1 MALVQTEEIARRLT
15 AAAPDVDVEIVKFE
29 TTGDS
34 DQTSKLLQH
43 GGKGGAFV
51 AQIRKAVIS
60 GELQAAMH
68 SLKDMPGNE
77 DTPGLVIGATLSRD
91 PPGDVLVLRSGILI
105 DDLRRSR
112 GKGFKIGTN
121 AVRRAAYARRLF
133 PQIEVIH
140 YRGAADTRVR
150 KLDHLEMQRL
160 PGGGEVGPADA
171 LIMARSGLER
181 VGLAGRIAYEFSVQE
196 MLPAVGQGIVAV
208 ECAANDWQTRRLLSG
223 IDNPAAHRSADA
235 EREVLWVLN
244 GHCNSPI
251 AGFSTIQGARMTLT
265 ASVLDETGGLFI
277 EASRAGRVDIRRQQR
292 AGASGKADDLCVG
305 DFSAHALD
313 NAAGRLD
320 RPALEFARRQHTG
333 PGVENLQHV
342 GAGLE
347 LSQQILD
354 RVFDQHVDD
363 LRERLGMT
371 VGHHP
376 RRRLIR
382 RALSGHHIGRN
393 RPRRS
398 AETDQSNFRI
408 EFA

>member
-1 MALVQTEEIARRLT
+1 VVAIRIRIGTRKSVMALAQTEEIARRLT
-15 AAAPDVDVEIVKFE
+15 AAAPGIDVEIVKFE

-51 AQIRKAVIS
+51 AEIRRAVVS

-77 DTPGLVIGATLSRD
+77 DTPGLVIGATLKRD
-91 PPGDVLVLRSGILI
+91 PPGDVLVVRSGISI
-105 DDLRRSR
+105 DDFRRSR

-133 PQIEVIH
+133 PEVEVIH

-150 KLDHLEMQRL
+150 KLDNSEMQRL

-181 VGLAGRIAYEFSVQE
+181 VGFSGRIAHEFSIQE

-208 ECAANDWQTRRLLSG
+208 ECAINDWQTRRILSG
-223 IDNPAAHRSADA
+223 IDDPAAHRSADA

-251 AGFSTIQGARMTLT
+251 AGFSTIQDTQMSLT
-265 ASVLDETGGLFI
+265 ASVLDQAGGLFI
-277 EASRAGRVDIRRQQR
+277 EASRSGPANRPRELGRAV
-292 AGASGKADDLCVG
+292 
-305 DFSAHALD
+305 
-313 NAAGRLD
+313 
-320 RPALEFARRQHTG
+320 
-333 PGVENLQHV
+333 
-342 GAGLE
+342 GLE
-347 LSQQILD
+347 LLAKGAAEII
-354 RVFDQHVDD
+354 
-363 LRERLGMT
+363 ER
-371 VGHHP
+371 
-376 RRRLIR
+376 
-382 RALSGHHIGRN
+382 S
-393 RPRRS
+393 RPG
-398 AETDQSNFRI
+398 
-408 EFA
+408 